1 MAASNA
7 QTQIHT
13 QTPTNSLSLSQSTQV
28 GYLKCGSWRVEPKAP
43 RTWAAPAQVHLV
55 TDEDAATV
63 ARLEPAAAACGRER
77 ASAPSEANRPAD
89 TPSLHCGHGMLLLAA
104 RTARDVA
111 VSLAVSRAEGVAVK
125 TAGDPGMAM
134 CGGTAC
140 EWASVAEEAEQILEA
155 IEVDLREAGMT
166 WQQVSMVGV
175 YLHDMAD
182 FAAVNEVY
190 ARHLPMRTPAARL
203 CVALHA
209 LPTTTR
215 SAAGEQDRR
224 GGERVAIECSA
235 WPGQQTTLHVQS
247 VSRWA
252 PSNIGPYSQA
262 KTLAGRLVFVSGQI
276 GLDPASMSLVDKSAL
291 SQGRQC
297 LRNLQAIL
305 GACDSSLSRVAR
317 ATIFVTSMSD
327 AEELLALWRHAT
339 QDHSLQAPGQ
349 QGPKCS
355 VSLVEVAGLPRG
367 ALVEYQVTALTNAG
381 GSLEAWGEEEAHP
394 PDAGTTTCNTERE
407 DLGRLPDTGCDDDPS
422 VGCKAVQ
429 CVATGCGQEG
439 AREGAREERW
449 CAATLAC
456 TCIRLATDDKE
467 IARAGL
473 LLGRRVLDCLR
484 AHGLTAED
492 LVSLRLLMAAA
503 SDTTQTAAANEG
515 KGTTARAGAT
525 TGEQA
530 LIAALRDAVLDC
542 LHASSVTRGHG
553 TAEAGRRLGRGA
565 ATNGGGG
572 RRQVTVMPVR
582 RLAIPGPAT
591 ANDSPLPVQLLLE
604 MLAFGGGLRF

>member
-7 QTQIHT
+7 QTQIQTH
-13 QTPTNSLSLSQSTQV
+13 TPTISLSHTKSTQV

-43 RTWAAPAQVHLV
+43 RTSAAPAQVHLV

-111 VSLAVSRAEGVAVK
+111 VSRAVSRAEGVAVK
-125 TAGDPGMAM
+125 TAGDAGMAR

-155 IEVDLREAGMT
+155 IEVELREAGMT

-190 ARHLPMRTPAARL
+190 ARYLPMRTPAARL

-305 GACDSSLSRVAR
+305 GSCDSSLSRVAR

-381 GSLEAWGEEEAHP
+381 GSLKAWGEEEAQP
-394 PDAGTTTCNTERE
+394 PDP
-407 DLGRLPDTGCDDDPS
+407 LSPLPDTLGCDDDPS

-456 TCIRLATDDKE
+456 TCTRLATDDKE

-473 LLGRRVLDCLR
+473 VLGRRVLDCLR

-492 LVSLRLLMAAA
+492 LVSLRLLMATA

-525 TGEQA
+525 TGQQA

-553 TAEAGRRLGRGA
+553 TAEAGRWLGRGA

-582 RLAIPGPAT
+582 RLAIPSPAT
-591 ANDSPLPVQLLLE
+591 AHDSPLPVQLLLE
-604 MLAFGGGLRF
+604 MLAFGGG

>member
-13 QTPTNSLSLSQSTQV
+13 QTPTNSLSLTQSTQV

-43 RTWAAPAQVHLV
+43 RTSAAPAQVHLV

-63 ARLEPAAAACGRER
+63 ARLEPAAAACRRER

-155 IEVDLREAGMT
+155 IEGELREAGMT

-175 YLHDMAD
+175 YLRDMAD

-190 ARHLPMRTPAARL
+190 ARYLPMRTPAARL
-203 CVALHA
+203 CVALHS
-209 LPTTTR
+209 LPTATG
-215 SAAGEQDRR
+215 SAAGERDRP

-235 WPGQQTTLHVQS
+235 WRGQQTTLHVQS

-276 GLDPASMSLVDKSAL
+276 GLDPASMSLVGNSAL

-317 ATIFVTSMSD
+317 ATIFVTCKSD
-327 AEELLALWRHAT
+327 AEDLLALWRHAT
-339 QDHSLQAPGQ
+339 QDRSLQAPGQ
-349 QGPKCS
+349 QRPRCCL
-355 VSLVEVAGLPRG
+355 SLVEVAGLPRG
-367 ALVEYQVTALTNAG
+367 ALVEYQVTALTHAAG
-381 GSLEAWGEEEAHP
+381 CLHAWADDEALP
-394 PDAGTTTCNTERE
+394 PDAGTTCKTKRE
-407 DLGRLPDTGCDDDPS
+407 EQGQLPDLGSDDDPS

-449 CAATLAC
+449 CTATLAC
-456 TCIRLATDDKE
+456 TCTCTSLATDDRE

-484 AHGLTAED
+484 AHGLTADE
-492 LVSLRLLMAAA
+492 LVSLRLLMATA
-503 SDTTQTAAANEG
+503 SDATQTAAANEG
-515 KGTTARAGAT
+515 KGTTARAAAT

-542 LHASSVTRGHG
+542 LHASSVARDYG
-553 TAEAGRRLGRGA
+553 TAEAGRRLGSAA

-572 RRQVTVMPVR
+572 RRQVTIMPAR
-582 RLAIPGPAT
+582 HLAIPGPA
-591 ANDSPLPVQLLLE
+591 AAHDSPLPVQLLLE
-604 MLAFGGGLRF
+604 MLAFGGG